1 MPADQSVEPFIIVD
15 AHEDIAYNTVNY
27 RRDFTLS
34 AHAKRRLEA
43 NTDIPKLTGSA
54 TIGLPD
60 ALLGRVALIF
70 GTLFVAPTWASQP
83 MGISGEVAYETPAQ
97 AYRFGL
103 DQIDVYHRLA
113 DENERIVLV
122 RTRADLGTVLA
133 TWAEGVEF
141 DKHKVG
147 IVLLMEGADP
157 IPEPKAF
164 EEWYERGVRIVG
176 PAWSETRYSGGTQRP
191 GPLTGLGRELLE
203 VMESLNA
210 ILDLSHLAE
219 EAYFEAL
226 DRYGGHIIASHSNP
240 RRFRDSDRHLSDDMI
255 RRLAERDGVMG
266 VVPYNS
272 FLSNTWKKND
282 SKTRV
287 PLDTVVAA
295 IDTIC
300 QLTGSARHVGVG
312 SDFDGGFGAEHIPA
326 ELDTVSDLLLMQP
339 LLATRG
345 YTAED
350 IKAIFGGNFLRIL
363 RAALPV

>member
-1 MPADQSVEPFIIVD
+1 MPVEPPADPFVVVD
-15 AHEDIAYNTVNY
+15 AHEDIAHNTVTY

-34 AHAKRRLEA
+34 ARAKRRLEA

-60 ALLGRVALIF
+60 ALLGRVAIIF
-70 GTLFVAPTWASQP
+70 GTLFVAPAWANQV
-83 MGISGEVAYETPAQ
+83 MGISGEVVYETPAQ
-97 AYRFGL
+97 AYRLGL

-113 DENERIVLV
+113 DENERIMLV
-122 RTRADLGTVLA
+122 RTQAELAAVLA
-133 TWAEGVEF
+133 TWAEGVDFE
-141 DKHKVG
+141 KHKVG

-203 VMESLNA
+203 VMESFNA

-240 RRFRDSDRHLSDDMI
+240 RRFRNTDRHLSDDMI
-255 RRLAERDGVMG
+255 RRLAERDGVIG
-266 VVPYNS
+266 AVPYNA
-272 FLSNTWKKND
+272 FLSNTWTKND
-282 SKTRV
+282 SKSRV
-287 PLDTVVAA
+287 PLETLVAA

-300 QLTGSARHVGVG
+300 QLTGSARHVGIG
-312 SDFDGGFGAEHIPA
+312 SDFDGGFGVEKKPA
-326 ELDTVSDLLLMQP
+326 QQGRKRHMMLKQP
-339 LLATRG
+339 LLGRSG
-345 YTAED
+345 
-350 IKAIFGGNFLRIL
+350 
-363 RAALPV
+363 